1 MTPEDDEQTKPSR
14 INLKYDVIR
23 ENETGLGSRR
33 RIMESINP
41 SVATKDKEFRAQ
53 FQMHGWLPALLIGV
67 LSAFALLVPG
77 LWIVTI
83 LLCVAFLP
91 IRTHLP
97 IHQLWRIKLDHVF
110 LLCMSI
116 EQADE
121 RLGDLDEKRERI
133 IVRHGAGY
141 ARFWYW
147 WTGLWII
154 VLALSRKL
162 PGMRLLDAVISR
174 IAKP

>member
-1 MTPEDDEQTKPSR
+1 MHSSALPW
-14 INLKYDVIR
+14 IFLAIMGLLNLVV
-23 ENETGLGSRR
+23 
-33 RIMESINP
+33 P
-41 SVATKDKEFRAQ
+41 SV
-53 FQMHGWLPALLIGV
+53 LIILAPSFIV
-67 LSAFALLVPG
+67 VYIAFE
-77 LWIVTI
+77 
-83 LLCVAFLP
+83 
-91 IRTHLP
+91 THLP
-97 IHQLWRIKLDHVF
+97 INEVWRLKLDHIC

-147 WTGLWII
+147 WTGLWI
-154 VLALSRKL
+154 VVFALLSKL
-162 PGMRLLDAVISR
+162 PGKHLFDAVISR

>member
-1 MTPEDDEQTKPSR
+1 MTPEDDEQNKLSS
-14 INLKYDVIR
+14 ISLEDGVLR
-23 ENETGLGSRR
+23 ENQGELCLRR
-33 RIMESINP
+33 RIMDSFNL
-41 SVATKDKEFRAQ
+41 RAQ
-53 FQMHGWLPALLIGV
+53 FLMHSSALPWIFLAIMGLLNLVVPGV
-67 LSAFALLVPG
+67 LIILAPSFIVVYIAFG
-77 LWIVTI
+77 
-83 LLCVAFLP
+83 
-91 IRTHLP
+91 THLP
-97 IHQLWRIKLDHVF
+97 INQVWRLKLDHIF

-147 WTGLWII
+147 WTGLWI
-154 VLALSRKL
+154 VVFALLSKL
-162 PGMRLLDAVISR
+162 PGKHLFDAVISR